1 METEPGETEGLTF
14 VRRLVDN
21 HEPPSPMA
29 ELFQTSAVA
38 AGPGTVTLVSTPG
51 PHAFSRAGRI
61 HGGVMCT
68 LLDTAIVL
76 AAITTCAEIKSYS
89 TVDLSVHFMRPVPAG
104 EVTLTTHAEVL
115 KPGSRITFVQARV
128 EDPDGTLLA
137 SATGS
142 VFVG

>member
-1 METEPGETEGLTF
+1 VESESAESEGLTF
-14 VRRLVDN
+14 VRRLVEN

-38 AGPGTVTLVSTPG
+38 AGPGTVTLVSSPG

-61 HGGVMCT
+61 HGGVLCT

-76 AAITTCAEIKSYS
+76 AAITSCAEIRSYS

-104 EVTLTTHAEVL
+104 EVTLTTYAEVL
-115 KPGSRITFVQARV
+115 KAGARLTFAQARV
-128 EDPDGTLLA
+128 EDADGTLLA